1 MSIEIMLNIKLPTNL
16 LLIPTV
22 ALLSAC
28 GGGGDT
34 TIDPPSLSNSERA
47 ILLNDIFL
55 DIGDNIGAFPEDVT
69 ELADLPV
76 EGSVQYSGA
85 AYVAASV
92 YRLDTRDVVRAYL
105 GELELEAFFADDN
118 ISGVV
123 AMFALLHGSAHGL
136 ELNGAQNN
144 SALLGMLLATAT
156 LHGIGYLIG
165 LQKNQ
170 MRVWLNNGLAFTM
183 MAFGTFLLVY

>member
-1 MSIEIMLNIKLPTNL
+1 MKKQLIYGIPLTLFSTLVLAHQGHGISNAYAGFMHPFMGWDHILMMVAVGIFAAKSKGNIRWQLPLTF
-16 LLIPTV
+16 ISV
-22 ALLSAC
+22 MV
-28 GGGGDT
+28 
-34 TIDPPSLSNSERA
+34 
-47 ILLNDIFL
+47 
-55 DIGDNIGAFPEDVT
+55 IGAFLGFLGLGIAVMETAIASSVIAMGV
-69 ELADLPV
+69 LIIINLPIPTKV
-76 EGSVQYSGA
+76 SVS
-85 AYVAASV
+85 
-92 YRLDTRDVVRAYL
+92 L
-105 GELELEAFFADDN
+105 
-118 ISGVV
+118 V

-183 MAFGTFLLVY
+183 MEFGTFLLVY